1 MTSFIWYGFT
11 YLESINSCFVMAA
24 IFLSNLIWQKIW
36 KFFIQSATD
45 SYFWLKKLFFIRCLV
60 NESPSDWFWSLFFV
74 IRYGLQFRTSHL
86 SWYAW
91 CLLRQKRLVKST
103 IQFSRCVFGGQ
114 KRRIKLALR
123 LDFNPPRKTSL
134 WNEFSV
140 SLYLIFLPSNLMLTP
155 K

>member
-1 MTSFIWYGFT
+1 MFFIF
-11 YLESINSCFVMAA
+11 C
-24 IFLSNLIWQKIW
+24 LSNLIWQKIW
-36 KFFIQSATD
+36 KFFIQTATD
-45 SYFWLKKLFFIRCLV
+45 SNFWLKKLFFYKMFGQWIDFRLILEFV
-60 NESPSDWFWSLFFV
+60 FFV

-103 IQFSRCVFGGQ
+103 IQFSRCVFWGQ

-140 SLYLIFLPSNLMLTP
+140 SLYLIFLPSNLILTP

>member
-1 MTSFIWYGFT
+1 MLWR
-11 YLESINSCFVMAA
+11 LCFVKFNMTENLK
-24 IFLSNLIWQKIW
+24 IFLSKLQRIRIFDLKNC
-36 KFFIQSATD
+36 FFI
-45 SYFWLKKLFFIRCLV
+45 KCLV

-103 IQFSRCVFGGQ
+103 IQFSRCIFGGQ

-140 SLYLIFLPSNLMLTP
+140 SLYLIFLPSNLILTP